1 MNYCGNEYC
10 TYQPYMDDYNEPWTN
25 ERFYDFFKITDNE
38 KKLIQERI
46 KTIYWKNI

>member
-1 MNYCGNEYC
+1 MKNKKYDLMIGNP
-10 TYQPYMDDYNEPWTN
+10 PYD
-25 ERFYDFFKITDNE
+25 RSLHLKIIDIAMQHLTDNE